1 MVYTT
6 DDTEV
11 SELFISLV
19 GGGGVER
26 GRVKAEIL
34 KFWDLSEHFN
44 DSSKLKDIVVYFMRS
59 LKFCMKWKYMA

>member
-19 GGGGVER
+19 GGGGGGE
-26 GRVKAEIL
+26 GK
-34 KFWDLSEHFN
+34 SESGNLEVLRPFRT
-44 DSSKLKDIVVYFMRS
+44 FQ
-59 LKFCMKWKYMA
+59 